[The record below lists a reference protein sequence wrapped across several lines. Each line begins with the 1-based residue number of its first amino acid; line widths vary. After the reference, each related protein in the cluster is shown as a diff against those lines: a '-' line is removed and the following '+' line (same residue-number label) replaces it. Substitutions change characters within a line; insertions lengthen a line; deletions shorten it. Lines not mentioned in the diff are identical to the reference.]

1 MKNFFTII
9 LSTVFGLF
17 ISSAQT
23 NPNWEYWTSNRHQVK
38 KGMSV
43 EFEKAAA
50 LKTKKFN
57 NTPETAISTY
67 RVMTGPDQGKYE
79 RIQGNKNISWF
90 NEGNQN
96 GGINYW
102 RKNVGQYIEKND
114 GRIIWWRIKNL
125 SYNWNPESGPTKYFH
140 RVVRMVKPGR
150 LGDFWRFANRITEVY
165 KKHNY
170 TGIQAVFKVVSG
182 GNENMMVF
190 VDAFNDFTD
199 QGKFPDTDK
208 SLNELYDEMYNGSW
222 NKDLEV
228 YNDALEMWGRQ
239 KELMSLVP
247 NATTGM

>member
-1 MKNFFTII
+1 
-9 LSTVFGLF
+9 
-17 ISSAQT
+17 
-23 NPNWEYWTSNRHQVK
+23 
-38 KGMSV
+38 
-43 EFEKAAA
+43 
-50 LKTKKFN
+50 
-57 NTPETAISTY
+57 
-67 RVMTGPDQGKYE
+67 
-79 RIQGNKNISWF
+79 
-90 NEGNQN
+90 
-96 GGINYW
+96 
-102 RKNVGQYIEKND
+102 
-114 GRIIWWRIKNL
+114 
-125 SYNWNPESGPTKYFH
+125 
-140 RVVRMVKPGR
+140 MVKPGR

-170 TGIQAVFKVVSG
+170 TCIQAVFKVVSG